1 MQQIMPKIPASTAN
15 TVDGMWPAK
24 DLPCHDVTLATG
36 GRMSES
42 ATRTKPAVPILLA
55 VLWAVAIISWPALAG
70 ISALTGG
77 QLAEP
82 LHVGSL
88 TFETLNS
95 IGAILFLVAVPI
107 ALAATVAWLLWRG
120 ELKTTVGGNALRVL
134 AVAAAAFGGYLAAM
148 LFTFLLYPLFG

>member
-1 MQQIMPKIPASTAN
+1 
-15 TVDGMWPAK
+15 
-24 DLPCHDVTLATG
+24 
-36 GRMSES
+36 MSES